1 MGKEINLIKERN
13 RRVETDKAW
22 ETSNTK
28 RAIITVMTYIVIV
41 IFLFI
46 INAPSPWLTALV
58 PTIGY
63 LLSTLTM
70 PLFKKLWIKSINKK

>member
-13 RRVETDKAW
+13 RQVETDKAW
-22 ETSNTK
+22 ETSNIR

>member
-13 RRVETDKAW
+13 RQVETDKAW

>member
-1 MGKEINLIKERN
+1 MEKEINLIKERN